1 MVDSPSLAPDAARSS
16 WAEAAR
22 EQLIDTARR
31 YQAVTTYKELGE
43 GVQQRSGIR
52 TEQLPHYWIGDVLL
66 RVARDCAARNEPNLS
81 SLCVNAAGSVG
92 DGYRLSVLEAT
103 GHAPTDPDRHAAHV
117 RLECYRHFGAVDL
130 PAGGGAPALTPRL
143 AAARTRSRKAAQEAR
158 PVETCPSCHLA
169 LTSSGVCNNCD

>member
-43 GVQQRSGIR
+43 GVQQRSGIH
-52 TEQLPHYWIGDVLL
+52 TEQLPHYWISDVLL
-66 RVARDCAARNEPNLS
+66 RVAKECAARNEPNLS

-92 DGYRLSVLEAT
+92 EGYAVAVAETT
-103 GHAPTDPDRHAAHV
+103 GQAPT
-117 RLECYRHFGAVDL
+117 
-130 PAGGGAPALTPRL
+130 
-143 AAARTRSRKAAQEAR
+143 
-158 PVETCPSCHLA
+158 
-169 LTSSGVCNNCD
+169 